1 MQAIILCWQ
10 QWALGDPN
18 DLQHL
23 NLLICHWLWA
33 AEEWKMCEM
42 KTGLT
47 IEKENTTANAEHS
60 KIAQDANYNQTQGQ
74 IKKWVYTECH
84 ILNSRLL

>member
-1 MQAIILCWQ
+1 
-10 QWALGDPN
+10 
-18 DLQHL
+18 
-23 NLLICHWLWA
+23 
-33 AEEWKMCEM
+33 M

-47 IEKENTTANAEHS
+47 IQKENTNAEHS

-74 IKKWVYTECH
+74 IKKWWVRSDCH

>member
-1 MQAIILCWQ
+1 
-10 QWALGDPN
+10 
-18 DLQHL
+18 
-23 NLLICHWLWA
+23 
-33 AEEWKMCEM
+33 M